1 MAYHFLDVGD
11 LSCAEIV
18 GRFCDLLI
26 GRIAVNTS
34 FDSGKL
40 SRPDWKHVNGFCV
53 TPPITGSLV
62 DAWPVSHDD
71 CWDEWW
77 VFDSLVPENFEVTAF
92 CNFGLP
98 IAQYKELDFENGCSL
113 DHYLERY
120 RPVAVLGN
128 SQHSAYLI
136 RVATNEHSA

>member
-1 MAYHFLDVGD
+1 MAYRFLDVGD

-18 GRFCDLLI
+18 GQFSDLLI
-26 GRIAVNTS
+26 GRIAVNAS

-53 TPPITGSLV
+53 TPPITRALV
-62 DAWPVSHDD
+62 DEWPVSHDD

-77 VFDSLVPENFEVTAF
+77 VFDNLVPQDFEVRAF

-98 IAQYKELDFENGCSL
+98 IGKYKDVDYFCPLGS
-113 DHYLERY
+113 YLERY

-128 SQHSAYLI
+128 NQDSAYLI
-136 RVATNEHSA
+136 RVDADEDPS

>member
-1 MAYHFLDVGD
+1 MTYHFLDVGD

-18 GRFCDLLI
+18 GQLSDLLI
-26 GRIAVNTS
+26 GCTAVNAS

-40 SRPDWKHVNGFCV
+40 SRPDWKHVNGFCI
-53 TPPITGSLV
+53 TPPITRALV
-62 DAWPVSHDD
+62 DEWPVSHDD

-77 VFDSLVPENFEVTAF
+77 VFDNLVPQNFEVRAF

-98 IAQYKELDFENGCSL
+98 IAQYKEVDYFCPLDS
-113 DHYLERY
+113 YLERY

-128 SQHSAYLI
+128 NQDSAYLI
-136 RVATNEHSA
+136 RLDTDRQAI